1 MKNYMAAIFAICLFA
16 NQVIAQTNQAN
27 QNNQIAR
34 TEQYQYHVD
43 LTNVQDDKLTI
54 NLIVPKI
61 KLQEK
66 NSKDEIFF
74 YLPKIVPGTY
84 SIYDFG
90 RFVSEF
96 KAMDSVGK
104 PLNVLKL
111 DDNSWKIIGANKLYK
126 ITYKVEDTYDTQQ
139 KNFVFEPAGTNIEAN
154 ENFVVNTHGFFGYLE
169 NMKRNSYQVTF
180 TKPQGF
186 FGSTSLLTT
195 KSDEK
200 TDLYTIPNYMELVDT
215 PIMYS
220 KPDTTVLNIGGAEI
234 LISVYSPNK
243 VMDSKFVAQNIKEIL
258 EAQKEYLGGKLP
270 IDRYAFIIYL
280 FKGMSG
286 SGAMGALEHSYSSL
300 YFLPEMNPAALAQTI
315 RDVAAHEF
323 FHIVTPLSI
332 HAEQIHDFDYIN
344 PQMSKHLWLYE
355 GVVEY
360 FAGHMQTKHNLTSI
374 ETYLDVLRNKL
385 INAEGFSQTISFTE
399 MSAKCLHEHKS
410 QYGNVYEKG
419 ALIGLCLDIKLR
431 QLSAGKYGLQNLM
444 ADLAKE
450 YGKEKAFKDDE
461 LFDKIVQITGY
472 SALKDFFSRY
482 VAGAEPLPISEV
494 LNSVG
499 IKYEAKRKES
509 KISLGGISIGTN
521 NAGKVSV
528 ADISEMD
535 ELGEELGYQTGDV
548 ILKINKT
555 EINSKNIVEF
565 VDNFQK
571 TAKVGDDLKIIVERE
586 IGGKKKEIKLKGKV
600 RENIRTSFHVLELNP
615 NATTQQIELRKA
627 WINQ

>member
-1 MKNYMAAIFAICLFA
+1 MKKNFFLIMTFLGFCYSAFA
-16 NQVIAQTNQAN
+16 
-27 QNNQIAR
+27 QIPR
-34 TEQYQYHVD
+34 TDKYQYHID
-43 LTNVQDDKLTI
+43 LTDVKDDKLAV
-54 NLIVPKI
+54 NLIVPKF
-61 KLQEK
+61 KK
-66 NSKDEIFF
+66 TDKDEIFF

-96 KAMDSVGK
+96 QATDSLGK
-104 PLNVLKL
+104 VLNVLKL

-154 ENFVVNTHGFFGYLE
+154 QNFVINTHGFFGYLE
-169 NMKRNSYQVTF
+169 NMKRNGYELTF

-186 FGSTSLLTT
+186 FGSTSLKTAAT
-195 KSDEK
+195 DEK
-200 TDLYTIPNYMELVDT
+200 KDRYDVPNYMELVDS
-215 PIMYS
+215 PLMYS

-243 VMDSKFVAQNIKEIL
+243 VMDSKFVAQNVKETL

-280 FKGMSG
+280 FSGMSG

-300 YFLPEMNPAALAQTI
+300 YFLPEMNPTALAQTI

-323 FHIVTPLSI
+323 FHIITPLNI

-360 FAGHMQTKHNLTSI
+360 FAGHTQAKHGLMNL
-374 ETYLDVLRNKL
+374 EEYLSVLRGKL
-385 INAEGFSQTISFTE
+385 VNAEGFLQDVPFTE
-399 MSAKCLHEHKS
+399 MSEKCLDKYKS

-431 QLSAGKYGLQNLM
+431 QLSGGKYGLQNLM
-444 ADLAKE
+444 ADLSKE
-450 YGKEKAFKDDE
+450 YGKEKAFKDAE
-461 LFDKIVQITGY
+461 LFDKIVQITGFLE
-472 SALKDFFSRY
+472 LKDFFNRY
-482 VAGAEPLPISEV
+482 VAGAEALPISE
-494 LNSVG
+494 LLKSVG
-499 IKYEAKRKES
+499 ISYSPKRKES
-509 KISLGGISIGTN
+509 KMSLGGISIGLTDD
-521 NAGKVSV
+521 GKVTV
-528 ADISEMD
+528 ADISEID
-535 ELGEELGYQTGDV
+535 ALGEELGYQTGDV

-555 EINSKNIVEF
+555 EVNSKNIMEF
-565 VDNFQK
+565 VEKYQK
-571 TAKVGDDLKIIVERE
+571 TAKVGDDLKIVVER
-586 IGGKKKEIKLKGKV
+586 IVNGKKKEIKLKGKV
-600 RENIRTSFHVLELNP
+600 AENSRTEFHVLEINP
-615 NATTQQIELRKA
+615 EATPQQLTLRKA
-627 WINQ
+627 WVNQ